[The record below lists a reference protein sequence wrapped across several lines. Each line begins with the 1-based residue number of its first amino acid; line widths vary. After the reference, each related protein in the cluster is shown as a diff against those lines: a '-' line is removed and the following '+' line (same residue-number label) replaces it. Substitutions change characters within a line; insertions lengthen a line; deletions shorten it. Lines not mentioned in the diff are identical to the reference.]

1 MIAPLRSIT
10 TVPWG
15 ANLASRREK
24 PVGERRIFFYLDVN
38 DRNILIKK
46 EKTVYKKKTW
56 PRSCKK
62 KGHASH
68 AAWPTA
74 STKNNQKT
82 IK

>member
-46 EKTVYKKKTW
+46 EKTVYKKQLGLGVVRQKAVQAMQRGQQLLRKPT
-56 PRSCKK
+56 KK
-62 KGHASH
+62 
-68 AAWPTA
+68 
-74 STKNNQKT
+74 Q
-82 IK
+82 